1 MDKKWLWFLLGIAI
15 PCLLN
20 LIFYFVSIIC
30 YTNIIFWIN
39 IYVNN
44 NMLISD

>member
-20 LIFYFVSIIC
+20 LGYS
-30 YTNIIFWIN
+30 
-39 IYVNN
+39 VNVPKK
-44 NMLISD
+44 

>member
-20 LIFYFVSIIC
+20 LINSQVKKS
-30 YTNIIFWIN
+30 
-39 IYVNN
+39 
-44 NMLISD
+44 S